1 MNKIYFLIL
10 ANNEVKTIEKEIYK
24 ILKLS
29 KKLNFKLVVVQDGST
44 DGTFELLEKISKKI
58 K

>member
-29 KKLNFKLVVVQDGST
+29 KN
-44 DGTFELLEKISKKI
+44 
-58 K
+58 